1 MSVAN
6 VILLFVLPKLTNT
19 FIRII
24 LLLLILYYIM
34 CNIACTAI
42 TSYSRVRQWKNPNML
57 GLHGMAIMRNFA
69 VAYEKYRKNQR
80 LAAQCGLHA
89 VC

>member
-1 MSVAN
+1 M
-6 VILLFVLPKLTNT
+6 PKLINT

-34 CNIACTAI
+34 CYIACTAI
-42 TSYSRVRQWKNPNML
+42 TSYGRVGNGKNPNML